1 MITISCDNRIIAL
14 SYAIDDS
21 KVVLRKEE
29 KEEREEEKEKEKE
42 RRKKE
47 EETFTP

>member
-1 MITISCDNRIIAL
+1 MNHDYYQLWHRNNRIIAL

-29 KEEREEEKEKEKE
+29 KEEQEEEKEK
-42 RRKKE
+42 RKKKHLHRK
-47 EETFTP
+47 